1 MVAHEPSMT
10 STSRARPGRAL
21 NISLWVLQGILAAF
35 FVIASAVPKLIGE
48 STAVEIFDDIGIGQ
62 WFRYVV
68 GVLEIAGG
76 IGLVIPRLTRLAALG
91 LGLVMIGAFITQAF
105 IIDGG
110 LVAITPLVLLALL
123 GVVAWGRS
131 RS

>member
-1 MVAHEPSMT
+1 MVAHNAPHTTRSPIR
-10 STSRARPGRAL
+10 SRRGL
-21 NISLWVLQGILAAF
+21 NISLWVLRVLLAAF

-48 STAVEIFDDIGIGQ
+48 STAVRIFDDIGIGQ
-62 WFRYVV
+62 WFRYLV

-76 IGLVIPRLTRLAALG
+76 IGLVIPRLTRFAALG
-91 LGLVMIGAFITQAF
+91 LGLLMIGAFITQAF

-123 GVVAWGRS
+123 GVIAWGQS
-131 RS
+131 RT